1 MQQIRDGKYDGKTAT
16 VWFGFDTYS
25 RSVETMLEIIR
36 AIKREYPTSSID
48 NMDIHTILPT
58 MSEHHARMNMISMSM
73 PLEII
78 KTNLSAFQNL
88 E

>member
-1 MQQIRDGKYDGKTAT
+1 
-16 VWFGFDTYS
+16 
-25 RSVETMLEIIR
+25 MLEIIR

-48 NMDIHTILPT
+48 NMDINTIPPT
-58 MSEHHARMNMISMSM
+58 MSEHHARMNMISMRM

-78 KTNLSAFQNL
+78 KTNLSAFQKL